1 MDYNS
6 IDLIKKA
13 TKIFLIV
20 LLGVGCSNSFAQ
32 EAKSIND
39 LERAL
44 FAEVD
49 PHKKMDILLELTDL
63 ILSSDPDRALEL
75 ANQTL
80 ELAIKN
86 NNNESKLRAYLQ
98 ISEIYWSK
106 TDIRSSLDFGNKARL
121 LAESLNLQKELA
133 ESLGLISRNYLDLG
147 DIEKSSDLNFQVL
160 VIYEKLKD
168 KQGIGKALNRI
179 GNDYFEQQNYDE
191 ALEYFQ
197 RSLALA
203 TEIDDLDGVARGLNN
218 VAAVYGNKGDS
229 QNFKSY
235 LMEAIEINKKIGNR
249 LWEGIN
255 YLNLGSIYKYEK
267 SYDTSFF
274 YYNAAAV
281 IFKELN
287 NLTKLAAVY
296 NNFSMYYSDL
306 NQQDS
311 SLYYAKLA
319 YDIGQKNNLKKTIYN
334 AAILLHELYKNKN
347 DLNNAYQYSTI
358 HYQMKDSL
366 DIENK
371 MTRLSQLELLYEF
384 DKIEQEN
391 RLKQQKREY
400 TYIFIGTSLLF
411 LLTIFVIIVIN
422 RNRLKRKNQEIEKRK
437 LKSELEIRN
446 KELASNVMILMRKNE
461 ILSEIADKL
470 MDIRN
475 EAVRDETKTAIKRI
489 ARELQKTTDD
499 EIWQEFETRFKQVH
513 GEFYSKLLE
522 QFPDLSPN
530 EQKLCA
536 FLRLNMTTKEISE
549 LTGQLVHTIEVA
561 RTRLRKKLGLVNT
574 KTNLVTFLS
583 QI

>member
-1 MDYNS
+1 M
-6 IDLIKKA
+6 
-13 TKIFLIV
+13 IV
-20 LLGVGCSNSFAQ
+20 LLEFCFLGSFTQ
-32 EAKSIND
+32 EIYNADS
-39 LERAL
+39 LELAL
-44 FAEVD
+44 VNEDDVQ
-49 PHKKMDILLELTDL
+49 KKMDILIELTDH
-63 ILSSDPDRALEL
+63 ILSSDPDRALIL
-75 ANQTL
+75 AKQTVNLAL
-80 ELAIKN
+80 EYDNPKNKLLAW
-86 NNNESKLRAYLQ
+86 LQ
-98 ISEIYWSK
+98 IGKIYWSQS
-106 TDIRSSLDFGNKARL
+106 DFRSSLEIGNKAKL
-121 LAESLNLQKELA
+121 LAESLNQQKELA

-168 KQGIGKALNRI
+168 KRGIGKALNEI
-179 GNDYFEQQNYDE
+179 GNNYFEQQNYDE
-191 ALEYFQ
+191 AIDYFQ

-203 TEIDDLDGVARGLNN
+203 AEINDLDGIARGLNN

-229 QNFKSY
+229 QNFKSN
-235 LMEAIEINKKIGNR
+235 LKEAIEINKKIGNR

-255 YLNLGSIYKYEK
+255 YLNLGSLYKNEK
-267 SYDTSFF
+267 SYDTSFY

-319 YDIGQKNNLKKTIYN
+319 YDIGQKNNLKKTVYN
-334 AAILLHELYKNKN
+334 AAILLHKLYIDKN

-358 HYQMKDSL
+358 QYQMKDSL
-366 DIENK
+366 DIEK
-371 MTRLSQLELLYEF
+371 GISRLSQLELLYEF

-391 RLKQQKREY
+391 RLKQQKRDS
-400 TYIFIGTSLLF
+400 TYIFIGTSLVFLF
-411 LLTIFVIIVIN
+411 VIVVIIVIN
-422 RNRLKRKNQEIEKRK
+422 RNRLKRKNQEIEKRELK
-437 LKSELEIRN
+437 LELEIRN

-489 ARELQKTTDD
+489 AHELQKTTDD

-513 GEFYSKLLE
+513 GDFYSKLLE

-536 FLRLNMTTKEISE
+536 FLRLNMNTKEVSE
-549 LTGQLVHTIEVA
+549 LTGQQVHTIEVA

>member
-1 MDYNS
+1 MITNHKIS
-6 IDLIKKA
+6 
-13 TKIFLIV
+13 IFLIS
-20 LLGVGCSNSFAQ
+20 LFIWQFSFAQ
-32 EAKSIND
+32 NSNISQQKEIN
-39 LERAL
+39 
-44 FAEVD
+44 
-49 PHKKMDILLELTDL
+49 KLLEISDSLLTSYPDQSLTFAKQALQLSEEQEYENGQLQAMIQLADIYWKKTDL
-63 ILSSDPDRALEL
+63 KTALNL
-75 ANQTL
+75 ADKAKN
-80 ELAIKN
+80 LAIKLDN
-86 NNNESKLRAYLQ
+86 KKEYAEAILIISKAY
-98 ISEIYWSK
+98 
-106 TDIRSSLDFGNKARL
+106 TDFGD
-121 LAESLNLQKELA
+121 
-133 ESLGLISRNYLDLG
+133 YD
-147 DIEKSSDLNFQVL
+147 KSSDLNFQVL

-168 KQGIGKALNRI
+168 KRGIGKALNEI
-179 GNDYFEQQNYDE
+179 GNNYFEQQNYDE

-203 TEIDDLDGVARGLNN
+203 TEINDLDGIARGLNN

-235 LMEAIEINKKIGNR
+235 LKEAIEINKKIGNR

-255 YLNLGSIYKYEK
+255 YLNLGSLYKNEK
-267 SYDTSFF
+267 SYDTSFY

-319 YDIGQKNNLKKTIYN
+319 YDIGQKNNLKKTVYN

-358 HYQMKDSL
+358 HYQMRDSL

-411 LLTIFVIIVIN
+411 FLIIVVIIVIN
-422 RNRLKRKNQEIEKRK
+422 RNRLKRKNQEIEKRQ

-470 MDIRN
+470 MDIRD
-475 EAVRDETKTAIKRI
+475 EAVKDETKSAIKRI

-513 GEFYSKLLE
+513 GEFYEKLINR
-522 QFPDLSPN
+522 FPDLSPN
-530 EQKLCA
+530 EQKICA
-536 FLRLNMTTKEISE
+536 FLRLNMSTKEISE
-549 LTGQLVHTIEVA
+549 LTGQRINTLEIA
-561 RTRLRKKLGLVNT
+561 RSRLRKKLGIANT
-574 KTNLVTFLS
+574 NANLVTFLS